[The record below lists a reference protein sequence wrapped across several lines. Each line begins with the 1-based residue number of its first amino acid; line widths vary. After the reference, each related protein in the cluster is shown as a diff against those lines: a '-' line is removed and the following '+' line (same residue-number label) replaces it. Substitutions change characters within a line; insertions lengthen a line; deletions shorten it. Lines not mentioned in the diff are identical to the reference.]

1 MTKAEIEANIRKF
14 YAARVAGNVQEIVD
28 LMATDVDFALAGNPK
43 ASPVARR
50 LRGTDKLH
58 PHVTGLVQ
66 AFKFNAY
73 EIVSLVVEGPKAA
86 VHARANVTSTAN
98 GETVDT
104 DLADFFTFEDG
115 RIVAFVQFCDTAL
128 AGKLATKT

>member
-1 MTKAEIEANIRKF
+1 MTKTEIEAKIRKF

-28 LMATDVDFALAGNPK
+28 VMATDVDFALAGNPK
-43 ASPVARR
+43 ASPVARC

-58 PHVTGLVQ
+58 PHVTELVQ
-66 AFKFNAY
+66 AFKFNTY

-86 VHARANVTSTAN
+86 VHARANVTSTLT

-115 RIVAFVQFCDTAL
+115 RVAAYVQFCDTAL
-128 AGKLATKT
+128 AGQLATKT